1 MVSQV
6 AGFQHGRYNLRQRQM
21 WYLSYGLRLSTSSPS
36 PSPAIGQCI
45 QVVESQSGGEANMQ
59 RHQFCK
65 GEWFNGDNTF
75 WDIVYQFDPKLLV
88 GRFLAWPI
96 LYNPQGTACISWV
109 SSLICISVPVP
120 VVVPVLALV
129 PFPVTVVLLFKAGG
143 VIVSEIQRHQR
154 ARMQLW

>member
-6 AGFQHGRYNLRQRQM
+6 VGFQHGRYNLQQRQM
-21 WYLSYGLRLSTSSPS
+21 WYLSYGLRLSTLSPS
-36 PSPAIGQCI
+36 PTIGQCL
-45 QVVESQSGGEANMQ
+45 QVIESQNGWEVNMQ
-59 RHQFCK
+59 CHRLCK

-75 WDIVYQFDPKLLV
+75 RDIVCLFDPKILV

-96 LYNPQGTACISWV
+96 LYNPQGTAHISWV
-109 SSLICISVPVP
+109 SSFIYISVPVP

-129 PFPVTVVLLFKAGG
+129 PIPVTVVLLFKAGG
-143 VIVSEIQRHQR
+143 VIVSEIQRYQR